1 MARRDV
7 DLGFELQTLDD
18 ILTDGQDVAQADD
31 VTEDL
36 HVLKKAE
43 QKRKK
48 HGHRRTTELID
59 VKPTLYWRKAYG
71 VTNLLKVMGLER
83 PEQGH
88 AYHIISGGN
97 VDLLCH
103 LQWLLLHWPKMRRV
117 FISAWAMSGSD
128 ILILEDMVKH
138 GQIEALDILLGE
150 SYPTQYKHEWAKLQQ
165 MYADGIVRALYH
177 SSIHSKFILIHS
189 ADDCKA
195 VVESSANCNMNPR
208 IEQTVATFS
217 AELYDFYDRYY
228 KNLFAQEDIIQAAS
242 EFKKLTTD

>member
-36 HVLKKAE
+36 HVLKKSE

-117 FISAWAMSGSD
+117 FISAWAMSG
-128 ILILEDMVKH
+128 
-138 GQIEALDILLGE
+138 
-150 SYPTQYKHEWAKLQQ
+150 
-165 MYADGIVRALYH
+165 
-177 SSIHSKFILIHS
+177 
-189 ADDCKA
+189 
-195 VVESSANCNMNPR
+195 
-208 IEQTVATFS
+208 
-217 AELYDFYDRYY
+217 AE
-228 KNLFAQEDIIQAAS
+228 
-242 EFKKLTTD
+242 